1 MKKEIVIS
9 ERFCGPPDSG
19 NGGYVAGTLAREMVG
34 AVEVTLRKPI
44 PLGRALDMLP
54 YDGDVALME
63 GDTLIATA
71 RKVEPLKVDVPPA
84 PSREDVAKAM
94 LHPIVN
100 GEEGVSFG
108 HCFVCGADRQAG
120 DGLRILCGRLQD
132 GRSASL
138 WVPDQS
144 LDDGRGHVDPLYLW
158 AALDCPG
165 YAAIHEP
172 GKLALLGRFTAE
184 LYEAPKTGE
193 ELIVCGEAMGQEGR
207 KYYTETTLHNTDGT
221 LVGYAKAIW
230 IAVDAV

>member
-1 MKKEIVIS
+1 MKKDIVIS

-19 NGGYVAGTLAREMVG
+19 NGGYVAGILAREIAG

-44 PLGRALDMLP
+44 PLDKSLDMVAH
-54 YDGDVALME
+54 DGEATLME

-71 RKVEPLKVDVPPA
+71 RKVDHVPAHIPPA
-84 PSREDVAKAM
+84 PSREDVASAM
-94 LHPIVN
+94 LRPIVN
-100 GEEGVSFG
+100 GDEGVSFG
-108 HCFVCGADRQAG
+108 HCFVCGADRHTG
-120 DGLRILCGRLQD
+120 DGLRILCGRLDD

-144 LDDGRGHVDPLYLW
+144 LDDGFGNVDPIYLW

-184 LYEAPKTGE
+184 VYGAPKTGADM
-193 ELIVCGEAMGQEGR
+193 IVCGEMKGQEGR
-207 KYYTETTLHNTDGT
+207 KFFTETTLYDATGAV
-221 LVGYAKAIW
+221 VGHAKAIW